1 METVSLQADSLIPGD
16 YEAAIGSHKESIIW
30 QTIKIDTHNYVCD
43 LVGLES
49 TLFEALSLLCN
60 KVSLLDEEALR
71 KKQIFDKYVMQHKI
85 YTSSVSAVDTILAKV
100 LPLRTSRARQDK
112 FDACPCINSSASAPL
127 SMCCVCV
134 HA

>member
-1 METVSLQADSLIPGD
+1 MDTVKCEAESGIPRD
-16 YEAAIGSHKESIIW
+16 YDAAIGSHKESIIW

-43 LVGLES
+43 LVGLEA

-71 KKQIFDKYVMQHKI
+71 KKQIFDKNVMQHKI
-85 YTSSVSAVDTILAKV
+85 YTSSVSAVDTILTKV

-112 FDACPCINSSASAPL
+112 FNACPCINSSASSTL
-127 SMCCVCV
+127 SVCC
-134 HA
+134 A